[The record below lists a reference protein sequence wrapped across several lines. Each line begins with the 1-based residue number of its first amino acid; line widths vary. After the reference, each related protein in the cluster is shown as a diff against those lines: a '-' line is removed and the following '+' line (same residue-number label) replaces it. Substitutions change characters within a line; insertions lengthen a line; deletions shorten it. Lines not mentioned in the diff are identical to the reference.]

1 MADEKKGEPDPKEP
15 GPLPIPEEEKTPE
28 EPGYGHGVQASGADC
43 AYVAAALKFLFV
55 SDIIF

>member
-28 EPGYGHGVQASGADC
+28 EPGYGHGV
-43 AYVAAALKFLFV
+43 
-55 SDIIF
+55 